1 MGMKPTSKEPATAGL
16 SKEPCLFFFIPIKGA
31 TAVITK

>member
-1 MGMKPTSKEPATAGL
+1 MKPASKEPATAGL
-16 SKEPCLFFFIPIKGA
+16 SEELCLFFYIPIKGA